1 MQRWIA
7 HQINETGGNSVK
19 LFKASLCLSLF
30 IYSVSNCYA
39 DAWQERETLS
49 RVREQLI
56 RINKLLNEAENAGA
70 ENPGRLRMEYGS
82 IREDLNTIENG
93 IYQYVNT
100 PMEPAA
106 VVPLSGGYTDY
117 QRAANNTKIDN
128 NNRPAST
135 HGDHK

>member
-1 MQRWIA
+1 MR
-7 HQINETGGNSVK
+7 
-19 LFKASLCLSLF
+19 LFKASLCLSFF

-56 RINKLLNEAENAGA
+56 RINKLLDEAENAGA
-70 ENPGRLRMEYGS
+70 DNPGRLRMEYGS

-117 QRAANNTKIDN
+117 QRASNNVKIDN
-128 NNRPAST
+128 ETST